1 MSDFLKALEEQFR
14 KEDYAQIFGIEIVEL
29 APGRAVVR
37 METTEKMSNIFEM
50 IHGAAIYSLMDAAFE
65 LTVNSHGT
73 VAVALSVNVSYL
85 NAVAAGEVL
94 LAEGREVNRSSR
106 ISTCEIR
113 VTGEGGRL
121 VATCQALAYR
131 KKDPLP
137 FL

>member
-14 KEDYAQIFGIEIVEL
+14 KEPYAHIFGIEIVEL
-29 APGRAVVR
+29 TPGRALVK
-37 METTEKMSNIFEM
+37 METTQRMNNIFNM
-50 IHGAAIYSLMDAAFE
+50 IHGAAIYSLVDAAFE

-73 VAVALSVNVSYL
+73 VAVALSVNMSYL
-85 NAVAAGEVL
+85 NAAAPGEVL
-94 LAEGREVNRSSR
+94 LAEGREVNRSPR

>member
-1 MSDFLKALEEQFR
+1 MSDFLKSLEEQFR
-14 KEDYAQIFGIEIVEL
+14 KEPYAQIFGIEIVDL
-29 APGRAVVR
+29 APGRALVK
-37 METTEKMSNIFEM
+37 METTENMTNIFEM

-85 NAVAAGEVL
+85 NAAAPGEAL
-94 LAEGREVNRSSR
+94 LAEGKEVNKSAR

-113 VTGEGGRL
+113 VTGKGGRL
-121 VATCQALAYR
+121 MATCQALAYR